1 MKSRFCLAACV
12 LWLVFAPAASPA
24 AETRCPF
31 DETKLE
37 FVGTPLEQARCLLRP
52 VAEFSRLGQPLTT
65 LPRPLESLIGRR
77 VTVNKEKLERYL
89 EEHDIQETEI
99 GGAITNVLRAKYFV
113 IHDVSAPNYHEQ
125 SFPTN
130 INEADWKWNDLNRW
144 RSDQAAHF
152 FVNRLG
158 QSVAPH
164 TLTTPWRATKL
175 EVRVLG
181 EKSRGLFVHTELI
194 QPRRADPQGH
204 PGNDGIAPLP
214 GFTEAQLDRLALIYL
229 VASSEHGT
237 WMVPAYHAA
246 IDAGIPDG
254 HDDPQNFDLALW
266 ADRLRLLLNAVSA
279 EPQPTDERKINFN
292 RR

>member
-1 MKSRFCLAACV
+1 MRTRFCLGAFA
-12 LWLVFAPAASPA
+12 LLFIFAPAHLPA

-37 FVGTPLEQARCLLRP
+37 FVGSPLEQAKCLLRP
-52 VAEFSRLGQPLTT
+52 VAEFGLLGQPLTT
-65 LPRPLESLIGRR
+65 LPGPLESLIGRP
-77 VTVNKEKLERYL
+77 VTVNKEKLEHYL
-89 EEHDIQETEI
+89 EQHAIQETEI

-113 IHDVSAPNYHEQ
+113 IHDVSAPNYHAQ

-130 INEADWKWNDLNRW
+130 INDADWKWNDLNRW
-144 RSDQAAHF
+144 RSNQAAHF

-175 EVRVLG
+175 ESRVLG

-214 GFTEAQLDRLALIYL
+214 GFTEAQLDRLALLYL
-229 VASSEHGT
+229 VASMEHGT

-254 HDDPQNFDLALW
+254 HDDPQNFDLTLW
-266 ADRLRLLLNAVSA
+266 ANRLAALLETVRAEGDPLN
-279 EPQPTDERKINFN
+279 QRNTDFN